1 MGEVTKQRRTLVIPN
16 VAVATYTTECSNY
29 VSDLYQKKYHCK
41 FENETK
47 MMVDIS
53 KNGSFIIKRGRK
65 TKKLKMNNELQ
76 FVEYGDIQF

>member
-1 MGEVTKQRRTLVIPN
+1 
-16 VAVATYTTECSNY
+16 
-29 VSDLYQKKYHCK
+29 
-41 FENETK
+41 